1 MQDYGRVDQF
11 SNYLVSPIIAVGGRS
26 TYIPNNK
33 RAASTAE
40 LEKGQFS
47 LLIDKAKAYW
57 EESSAKRKIKNS
69 IISNP
74 EADEEEADADV
85 IGNDPVDDFK
95 TKLQEAINNMS
106 PAKFEQFS
114 RALLTEMGVKFTEKS
129 IKISNDGGIDGYGYH
144 RDEDDFRTT
153 RVVIQCKRYNTGKVG
168 EPEINQFLGAMS
180 KFQADYGVFIT
191 NNLFTE
197 QARQAAAEGKPIT
210 LIDGSE
216 LIKLVMKYEL
226 YITPVKTYLLDDFYL
241 DV

>member
-1 MQDYGRVDQF
+1 
-11 SNYLVSPIIAVGGRS
+11 
-26 TYIPNNK
+26 
-33 RAASTAE
+33 
-40 LEKGQFS
+40 
-47 LLIDKAKAYW
+47 
-57 EESSAKRKIKNS
+57 
-69 IISNP
+69 
-74 EADEEEADADV
+74 
-85 IGNDPVDDFK
+85 
-95 TKLQEAINNMS
+95 MS

-153 RVVIQCKRYNTGKVG
+153 RVVIQCKRYNAGEVG

-197 QARQAAAEGKPIT
+197 QARHAADEGKPIT

-216 LIKLVMKYEL
+216 LIKLVIKYEL

-241 DV
+241 DI